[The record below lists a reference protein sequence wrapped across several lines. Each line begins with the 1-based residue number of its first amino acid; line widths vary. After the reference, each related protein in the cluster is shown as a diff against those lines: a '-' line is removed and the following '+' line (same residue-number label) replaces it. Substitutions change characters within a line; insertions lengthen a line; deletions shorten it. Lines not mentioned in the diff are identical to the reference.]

1 MYFSPPRALS
11 REASLWC
18 FCSPVRCFQHFRT
31 EKTSET
37 DIRVS
42 GPVECFEV
50 DLSNCSSRLKDLV
63 LVVPKCY

>member
-1 MYFSPPRALS
+1 M
-11 REASLWC
+11 
-18 FCSPVRCFQHFRT
+18 RCFQHFRT
-31 EKTSET
+31 KKTSET

-42 GPVECFEV
+42 GPVECFKV